1 MDMTRKKNIFRC
13 KCYRTF
19 FSLVLTGLFV
29 VAFHIQA
36 IASSSMKEIKLSA
49 PVVENLHYTLGL
61 LDADPNEKI
70 ISDKFAPI
78 IDFISSSSKTW
89 PALYYSGDNF
99 SSQSSY
105 HEFDINQGLEEI
117 VKYAYSGSI
126 PSQAVIPSSVRLSY
140 WKNSNGKQDANYWN
154 WNFPVSEDHI
164 QIVRGIQHEETTP
177 DMSSWTYY
185 SYDLDRLLILS
196 RYKGQNVFFSISRQ
210 QDKAAGK
217 KAFALGGDKDWN
229 YLYTRE
235 KGVNRAGLGWVTPYM
250 YESFSITVF
259 IEKPDKSSVK
269 CAMFKWLNAGAGN
282 INMVKKFHIY
292 EGIKRFEAGFKMVL
306 ENPNL
311 PNPKEMAAVFR
322 QIGNLQFEDMKY
334 EISEY
339 FRNLK
344 DRYHQDAVFKDKN
357 LAEFFTSPEYLDQLT
372 KEEMRSILGLEYMKT
387 ILRKQPIIRIN
398 RLLSQLSKSESA
410 L

>member
-1 MDMTRKKNIFRC
+1 
-13 KCYRTF
+13 
-19 FSLVLTGLFV
+19 
-29 VAFHIQA
+29 
-36 IASSSMKEIKLSA
+36 
-49 PVVENLHYTLGL
+49 
-61 LDADPNEKI
+61 
-70 ISDKFAPI
+70 
-78 IDFISSSSKTW
+78 
-89 PALYYSGDNF
+89 
-99 SSQSSY
+99 
-105 HEFDINQGLEEI
+105 
-117 VKYAYSGSI
+117 
-126 PSQAVIPSSVRLSY
+126 
-140 WKNSNGKQDANYWN
+140 
-154 WNFPVSEDHI
+154 
-164 QIVRGIQHEETTP
+164 
-177 DMSSWTYY
+177 MSSWTYY

-196 RYKGQNVFFSISRQ
+196 RYKDQNVFFSISRQ